1 MLRYIKA
8 DLCHRSQMAD
18 YYKILGVSRDANEKE
33 IKQAFRRLARQL
45 HPDINPG
52 DKQAEDR
59 FKRVNE
65 AHAVL
70 SDTDKRRKYDRYGDN
85 WQQADRLESQRGQSH
100 GGPFDFDFG
109 RGPYSSDVDHDL
121 FGGLGDLLGGFG
133 TGSRR
138 RGRVPTKRRIEGTLE
153 VTLEQAFAGTRS
165 HVTFGSGRGERRI
178 EVSIPPGVETGSV
191 VHVSPDQDSE
201 LYLTIEVAAH
211 RRFQRKGDDLYVDI
225 NIPVEDAV
233 LGGDAEVATLKGKL
247 KLKVP
252 EGSQNGQRIRLA
264 GQGMPKLGNP
274 DRKGDLFVTL
284 RPTLPKRPTSDEREL
299 FQQLRQLR
307 SEVKTAKD

>member
-1 MLRYIKA
+1 
-8 DLCHRSQMAD
+8 MAD
-18 YYKILGVSRDANEKE
+18 YYKIIGVSRDASDKE

-52 DKQAEDR
+52 DKQAEAR

-70 SDTDKRRKYDRYGDN
+70 SDPDKRRKYDRYGDN
-85 WQQADRLESQRGQSH
+85 WQQADRIESQRGPRD
-100 GGPFDFDFG
+100 GGTSDFG
-109 RGPYSSDVDHDL
+109 FERGPYSSDVDYDL

-138 RGRVPTKRRIEGTLE
+138 RGRVANKRRIEGPLE
-153 VTLEQAFAGTRS
+153 ITLEQAFAGTRS
-165 HVTFGSGRGERRI
+165 YVTFGSGHGERRI
-178 EVSIPPGVETGSV
+178 EVSIPPGVDTGSV
-191 VHVSPDQDSE
+191 VHVSPDKDSE
-201 LYLTIEVAAH
+201 LYLTIEVAPH

-233 LGGDAEVATLKGKL
+233 LGGDAEIATLKGKV

-252 EGSQNGQRIRLA
+252 EGSQNGQRIRLT
-264 GQGMPKLGNP
+264 GQGMPKLGDP
-274 DRKGDLFVTL
+274 DRKGDVYVTL
-284 RPTLPKRPTSDEREL
+284 RPTLPKRPTGEEREL
-299 FQQLRQLR
+299 FEKLRQLR
-307 SEVKTAKD
+307 SGVETAKD

>member
-1 MLRYIKA
+1 
-8 DLCHRSQMAD
+8 MAD
-18 YYKILGVSRDANEKE
+18 YYKILGVSKDASEKE

-52 DKQAEDR
+52 DKQAEAR
-59 FKRVNE
+59 FKRINE

-70 SDTDKRRKYDRYGDN
+70 SDPDKRQKYDRYGDN
-85 WQQADRLESQRGQSH
+85 WQQADRIESRRGQSD
-100 GGPFDFDFG
+100 GATFDFGFG
-109 RGPYSSDVDHDL
+109 RGPYSTDVGHDV
-121 FGGLGDLLGGFG
+121 FGGLGDLLGGFR
-133 TGSRR
+133 TGGRR
-138 RGRVPTKRRIEGTLE
+138 RSRVATKRRIEGTLE

-165 HVTFGSGRGERRI
+165 QVTFGSGHGERRI
-178 EVSIPPGVETGSV
+178 EVSIPPGVDTGSV
-191 VHVSPDQDSE
+191 VHVSPDKDSE
-201 LYLTIEVAAH
+201 LYLTIEVAPH

-233 LGGDAEVATLKGKL
+233 LGADTEIATLKGKV

-264 GQGMPKLGNP
+264 GQGIPKLGDP
-274 DRKGDLFVTL
+274 DRKGDLYVTL

-299 FQQLRQLR
+299 FEKLRQLR
-307 SEVKTAKD
+307 SGVETAKD

>member
-1 MLRYIKA
+1 
-8 DLCHRSQMAD
+8 MAD
-18 YYKILGVSRDANEKE
+18 YYKILGISRDASEKE

-52 DKQAEDR
+52 HERAEAR
-59 FKRVNE
+59 FKQINE

-70 SDTDKRRKYDRYGDN
+70 SDPDKRQKYDRYGDS
-85 WQQADRLESQRGQSH
+85 WQQADKTRSHHGQSD
-100 GGPFDFDFG
+100 GGPFDFGGG
-109 RGPYSSDVDHDL
+109 RGPYSSDVGYDL

-133 TGSRR
+133 TGSGR
-138 RGRVPTKRRIEGTLE
+138 RGRAAPKRRIEGPLE
-153 VTLEQAFAGTRS
+153 VTLEQAFAGMRS
-165 HVTFGSGRGERRI
+165 HVTFGSGQAERRI
-178 EVSIPPGVETGSV
+178 EVSIPPGVDTGSV

-201 LYLTIEVAAH
+201 LYLTIELAPH
-211 RRFQRKGDDLYVDI
+211 RRFQRKGDHLYVEV

-233 LGGDAEVATLKGKL
+233 LGGDAEIATLKGKV

-264 GQGMPKLGNP
+264 GQGMPKLGDPN
-274 DRKGDLFVTL
+274 RRGDLYVTL

-299 FQQLRQLR
+299 FEKLRQLR
-307 SEVKTAKD
+307 SGVETAKD